1 MWCTV
6 AENGTVRGF
15 DALFL
20 EQDLQR
26 ALLMWFW
33 ETQFSPVDSHSYL
46 SYSTTLLTIQKSSR
60 NKTVTVNGVDL
71 SSSSPVQR
79 FKRAE
84 KA

>member
-1 MWCTV
+1 M
-6 AENGTVRGF
+6 VRGL

-33 ETQFSPVDSHSYL
+33 ENPFSPVYSHFYL
-46 SYSTTLLTIQKSSR
+46 TYNTTLLTVQHSSR
-60 NKTVTVNGVDL
+60 NKTVTVNGGDL